1 MTAPL
6 TRRMALTGMAAGL
19 CALAAPLPLRAAPAA
34 RVAIAGGDLT
44 EIAFALGQ
52 GGRIIAADTTST
64 WPEAAASL
72 PKFGYLRRLSAEGML
87 STAPDLVLLSPGAG
101 PAPVK
106 AQLQAAGLNVLTG
119 PLGDDLSAIPAK
131 IRFVAEALG
140 VAAQGA
146 ALEERFAA
154 ELAAVDAKLGAR
166 LDGAGAQ
173 PGVLCVLSAGSGP
186 LIAAGRGT
194 APDAVI
200 RLARGR
206 NLGAGMEGYKP
217 LSPELA
223 MAAAPDALLLPAH
236 AAERLGGPL
245 AATKLP
251 VFAGSGAAR
260 DGRAVVMDALKLM
273 SFGLRT
279 PRAAAELAAAL
290 HPGLAAADLL

>member
-1 MTAPL
+1 MTIAI
-6 TRRMALTGMAAGL
+6 TRRAALAGL
-19 CALAAPLPLRAAPAA
+19 AALAAPLPLRAAVAG
-34 RVAIAGGDLT
+34 RVAVAGGDLA

-52 GGRIIAADTTST
+52 GGRIVGADTTAT
-64 WPEAAASL
+64 WPEAAAAL

-87 STAPDLVLLSPGAG
+87 SLAPDLVLLSPSYG

-106 AQLQAAGLNVLTG
+106 AQLEAAGLRVLVG
-119 PLGDDLSAIPAK
+119 PEGEDLSAVPAK
-131 IRFVAEALG
+131 IRFVAAALG
-140 VAAQGA
+140 AEAEGA
-146 ALEERFAA
+146 ALAERFAA
-154 ELAAVDAKLGAR
+154 DLGRVDEALGAR
-166 LDGAGAQ
+166 LGGAEAR

-200 RLARGR
+200 GLARGR
-206 NLGAGMEGYKP
+206 NLGAGLEGYKP

-236 AAERLGGPL
+236 AAQRLGGPL
-245 AATKLP
+245 AATRLP

-279 PRAAAELAAAL
+279 PLAAAELAAAL
-290 HPGLAAADLL
+290 HPGLSAADLL